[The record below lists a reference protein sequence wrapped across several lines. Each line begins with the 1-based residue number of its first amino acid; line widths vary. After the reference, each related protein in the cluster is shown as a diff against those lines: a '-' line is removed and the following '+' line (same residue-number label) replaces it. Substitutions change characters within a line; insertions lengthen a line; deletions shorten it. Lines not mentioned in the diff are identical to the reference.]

1 VRPESGQ
8 CFLKIA
14 GHRYCHV
21 VFAVVEF
28 DVHAKVC
35 VAFRLD
41 REKVVVAF
49 ESLDEVLE
57 VRGMLVADSEIIHD
71 E

>member
-1 VRPESGQ
+1 
-8 CFLKIA
+8 
-14 GHRYCHV
+14 
-21 VFAVVEF
+21 
-28 DVHAKVC
+28 
-35 VAFRLD
+35 LD

-57 VRGMLVADSEIIHD
+57 VRGMLVADSEIVHD

>member
-1 VRPESGQ
+1 MRPESGQ

-41 REKVVVAF
+41 REEVVVAF
-49 ESLDEVLE
+49 EGLD
-57 VRGMLVADSEIIHD
+57 
-71 E
+71 